1 MNFSEA
7 KNTLANSSNSVAVQ
21 KGQLGYGLYYAPEV
35 TLLLDKLKATYE
47 PIIFMTHDEIKTFEY
62 YLYRVGYLREL
73 LEYKVAP
80 ERLEDGNFSEL
91 SEEDLASAW
100 LNPSSVELIE
110 EEED

>member
-1 MNFSEA
+1 MNFNEA
-7 KNTLANSSNSVAVQ
+7 KNMLANSGNSIAVQ

-47 PIIFMTHDEIKTFEY
+47 PTVFMTNDEIEVFQH
-62 YLYRVGYLREL
+62 YLYGVGSLREL
-73 LEYKVAP
+73 LDYKVAP
-80 ERLEDGNFSEL
+80 KRLEDGNFSEL

-100 LNPSSVELIE
+100 LNPSSVELME